1 MKRWQKII
9 LGIGVGLGV
18 IILIVYLIPSPRK
31 DFAEIYQKVD
41 PQTVAAL
48 QNFRQTHP
56 PKSLEVN
63 GVKWSYL
70 VTGQGGETILFLHGM
85 TGAYDIWWQQ
95 ILALQDRYRIVSV
108 TYPAVDSLAG
118 LSQGI
123 LAILEQEGVTQVNV
137 VGSSLGG
144 YLAQYLVAHHPTL
157 VKRASFGNTFPPN
170 NIIAEKSRVL
180 GRLLPFLPEWLIMD
194 TFRQSGVNSVY
205 PAANKSELV
214 LAFLLEQTYGGAS
227 KAQILARYRCVIDPF
242 VAKSTIPTI
251 PLMIIES
258 DNDPLVEETLRTQLK
273 VTYPTAKVHTLRNA
287 GHFPYLNEAQT
298 YTRLLEDLLKL
309 EP

>member
-9 LGIGVGLGV
+9 LGILAVLGV
-18 IILIVYLIPSPRK
+18 ILLIVYLLPSPRK
-31 DFAEIYQKVD
+31 DFAEIYQKVA
-41 PQTVAAL
+41 PQTVTSL
-48 QNFRQTHP
+48 REFRQKYP
-56 PKSLEVN
+56 VKSLTVN

-70 VTGQGGETILFLHGM
+70 VTGQGSETILFLHGM

-123 LAILEQEGVTQVNV
+123 LAILKQEGVTQVNV

-144 YLAQYLVAHHPTL
+144 YLAQYLVAHHPAL
-157 VKRASFGNTFPPN
+157 VKRAVFGNTFPPN
-170 NIIAEKSRVL
+170 NIIAEKNRTL
-180 GRLLPFLPEWLIMD
+180 GTLLPFLPEWLIMD

-214 LAFLLEQTYGGAS
+214 LAFLLEQTYGGTS
-227 KAQILARYRCVIDPF
+227 KDQILARYRCVIDPF
-242 VAKSTIPTI
+242 VAPKPTI
-251 PLMIIES
+251 PLLIIEA
-258 DNDPLVEETLRTQLK
+258 DNDPLVEESLRTQLK
-273 VTYPTAKVHTLRNA
+273 ATYPTAKVHTLRHV
-287 GHFPYLNEAQT
+287 GHFPYLNEAQI
-298 YTRLLEDLLKL
+298 YTRLLEDFLK
-309 EP
+309 P